1 MSYHNKSY
9 CIVSHRVNYTDATLT
24 AKATAVGI
32 ASTIWDL
39 GSALLH
45 NNYLSNSSGILV
57 NSPRNGR
64 VGNLSASV
72 SVNDCSITGHGNS
85 KSSNN
90 ICDSVIISGVGI
102 GRCYSNSIHTRSDI
116 AINATDVIVDNCTY
130 EYGMDTSTS
139 TGTSIGSNNQN
150 SICVRSSTSLLEIDS
165 TCTNTTA
172 FNNGKYKSSSQ
183 TIKDRKRDK
192 ERGMSLDSG
201 LEDKISA
208 YRTAPQTP
216 GYGLGSYFG
225 SFLAA
230 SLMKSAAVVGAVVN
244 NTAPSHSV
252 RYLEER
258 NSLNVT
264 ATVTSSSTMRSL
276 GSRVRNN
283 NPNDMNSDSNNIV
296 IYNNN
301 ESQCNNKLNK
311 GSDSHIN
318 SDSDGIRNDNGVH
331 NYCDNTSLTISHTPS
346 HNSVEKDN
354 IMEMNAT
361 GRSSKSSYLPNS
373 KHKKT
378 KSINYVSDF
387 ISDDF
392 SVIQQR
398 ELNLDSLPDIDTD
411 TDTGSMPQSM
421 PKSLDYL
428 PLLPQS
434 IPLESSDVKLD
445 IAVQEIQKILQ
456 AVRVVGERERKEK
469 IYF

>member
-1 MSYHNKSY
+1 MNH
-9 CIVSHRVNYTDATLT
+9 TDATLT

-45 NNYLSNSSGILV
+45 KNYLSNSSGILI
-57 NSPRNGR
+57 NSPRNGC
-64 VGNLSASV
+64 VGNVSV
-72 SVNDCSITGHGNS
+72 SVNDCSLTGHGNS

-102 GRCYSNSIHTRSDI
+102 GRCYNNSIHTRSDI
-116 AINATDVIVDNCTY
+116 AISATDMTVDNCIY
-130 EYGMDTSTS
+130 EYGIDTS

-208 YRTAPQTP
+208 YRTAPPTP

-252 RYLEER
+252 RYLGEE
-258 NSLNVT
+258 NSMNVT
-264 ATVTSSSTMRSL
+264 ATVTTSSSTAHSL

-283 NPNDMNSDSNNIV
+283 NPNDMNSDSKNIV
-296 IYNNN
+296 IYNND
-301 ESQCNNKLNK
+301 ELQCNNKSNK
-311 GSDSHIN
+311 GFDRYSHVN

-378 KSINYVSDF
+378 KSINYVSDI